1 MKKFYFFILMCLMAM
16 SSLGTQLQ
24 AQTIWDG
31 TADVSWYDA
40 SATSYDIST
49 PEQLAGVAQLINNL
63 TTNFNG
69 KTINLTADI
78 WLNAEQDST
87 NNWIP
92 IGGYATATGEDS
104 QSSNNNRAFQ
114 GHFNGHGHIIY
125 NMYCEKSSYFQAGLF
140 GCVTNPC
147 TIDSVVMVNPVVKA
161 AGMSAALI
169 GFTLNTGNVYISNC
183 LFVNVRVEATSG
195 NNNGG
200 IIGGNWK
207 MQNGSYWSYITDC
220 GVTGHI
226 SGKYIGGIAGNGQ
239 KINATNTYFA
249 GILDPVIHEG
259 SYKYGGMVGHT
270 DNNKI
275 SLTNC
280 YSNVPAPTTYSSGR
294 DGIILTDAEMQTT
307 DFVDTLGTAFMMDN
321 GINNG
326 YPIMSYMCGISPAN
340 PEICSGESVTLT
352 AFGYDSYQWNTGAN
366 TSSITVSPTTTTTYT
381 VTGSSLSGTSG
392 SHSVTVTVYP
402 QAVITATVMPS
413 ADGQIHG
420 TVTPETSTIAC
431 GSSDNVTLTVIP
443 DANYRI
449 IRVLLN
455 GSEVYGDDFGEQT
468 TTITINPSGTLADV
482 KIYLSNTYTITT
494 TLLMDD
500 GTAMPNTSLVQPY
513 GNNGVYTITADGT
526 ANYTFSETARYHIYD
541 ITIDDV
547 LYGVITSYDFEYVHE
562 NHTIVATYSDACGI
576 QTLPYTDDFESAT
589 VYQVPECYANI
600 SGNSS
605 YPYASTSYCHS
616 GTRSIYAYL
625 YTNDYY
631 YFVLPRVIDTLTYPM
646 NSLMLSFWGRSS
658 SLTNTF
664 TVGVLT
670 DPTNHNTFT
679 AIQTFT
685 PTATGTY
692 EEFIAYFNSVD
703 MSEVYG
709 SYIAIRFDPA
719 TNYSNS
725 CIDDITVDFAP
736 TCSPVRNLTATAV
749 YGTNA
754 TLAWD
759 ANIVGGAN
767 EYNIYIY
774 DVANDYAYT
783 DQSASTTY
791 MVSGLSENSQYQ
803 VGVFVSCEDG
813 EYSDT
818 LFVSFTTPCNSPV
831 AFTVG
836 SGTTTDQGNYL
847 PTQTYYNYSIT
858 QQIIPAESL
867 QNAAH
872 DFNSMAFQYFYSTSY
887 TRNMDIYLA
896 HVPDTNLA
904 NNWISPSDDIVFTLV
919 YSGNIVW
926 ENSGT
931 DYWKE
936 ITFDNVFSYNGND
949 NILITVIDKTGSYN
963 SSASKFYTHS
973 DASTTSMSRYLY
985 NDNNPYSL
993 ATLMSVGSSTA
1004 TNYVNNV
1011 KFIYCE
1017 ASNCIRPNTLTVS
1030 NVGENDAEISW
1041 ISAGSES
1048 SWEVQYMAAG
1058 DPDWTSYGTSNATT
1072 MTLTNLIANTPYQVR
1087 VRSVCSAEDYS
1098 IWSEI
1103 LSFRT
1108 SCGTI
1113 SVATTPWTEGFENSV
1128 DDPDCW
1134 ISAST
1139 AFYNNHTFPH
1149 IEPTASIAH
1158 SGSKALE
1165 IAFGNIVTAMPL
1177 YDESLDQLLLTFWAY
1192 QNNYSSSYSNRLE
1205 LGYITNP
1212 NDASTFVPTD
1222 TLYFSTYTKYVKT
1235 FVALADLNL
1244 PSTTR
1249 IAFRYN
1255 QQSSSNYT
1263 SWYLDDFTVELMP
1276 SCMQPYGL
1284 TATSIGDDNVTLAW
1298 TEMGTATG
1306 WTIEYGAMGF
1316 TPGNGTGT
1324 EVIADANPFN
1334 VTGLTSG
1341 NAYDFY
1347 VQADCGSGWEGP
1359 VTVVTGQYIMNATGS
1374 DTLTTCGVVI
1384 YDNGGPSG
1392 DYSTNCNS
1400 TLVLYPADP
1409 NAKLSLTGTASI
1421 ENNWDFLYVYDGVG
1435 TSNLLATI
1443 TNENQSVN
1451 IMSSTGPLTLNF
1463 TSDGSVV
1470 KAGFELIASCVT
1482 CYPPTD
1488 FSASDVSLDEATIS
1502 WSGNA
1507 DEYSVYV
1514 VLNDTAYYTT
1524 ADTFITLSNLMP
1536 SSTYR
1541 VYVRSLCVTDSSA
1554 LSQAFSFSTGCGL
1567 YTISETT
1574 PWFEDF
1580 EGYSGGAVS
1589 VGPCW
1594 ATPET
1599 QQVNNG
1605 LSPFVYTD
1613 WSASAYSGANT
1624 LEMKG
1629 GPTMVVLPEFSN
1641 DINTLRISMWG
1652 NTTAYNASDA
1662 GTMALGY
1669 ISDIYNPSSF
1679 VAIDTIPATAFN
1691 RTGTDAPHAD
1701 FIGPYDFSGVTPQ
1714 AGLRIAL
1721 RLTGVTTSATSN
1733 STSWNLDDITVS
1745 LIPGCPSPVKTSVSY
1760 NNVDGHNAT
1769 ISWVDH
1775 DSTHDS
1781 WTVFYKANNETT
1793 WQSVIAGPTPS
1804 ADLNN
1809 LDPETTYEVYV
1820 VTNCTT
1826 PDQVT
1831 DETNHIHF
1839 TTTVACPAPTGL
1851 TVAVT
1856 DQSATISWNSTATN
1870 FNAEYGLSGTTF
1882 GNGTAVY
1889 PIGNTMEITGLTP
1902 QTDYIFF
1909 IQADCGNGDNSSVV
1923 SVNFTT
1929 ACDAVSTFAYTESFE
1944 NGLGCWQNYA
1954 VTGSTSWATTSSY
1967 NYDSNLPD
1975 GSSCV
1980 RAYNPSYNEHTT
1992 QLISPI
1998 FDLGALTNPYIKF
2011 NHIQT
2016 AWGSDQDVLYV
2027 YYKTSASAQPVLL
2040 TSYTSNISTWQ
2051 EDSLALPNASSEYQV
2066 IFEAH
2071 TAYGYGVGL
2080 DMITVYDNDGT
2091 PPTPPTCNVPTSLAT
2106 ANITYNAVDVN
2117 WIAGGSETAWNLQYK
2132 TGTANWTTVPVSATT
2147 YHISGLAA
2155 QTTYQVRVQAVCS
2168 NNETS
2173 DWTAPVSFTTPAVP
2187 ADPCNAPTNL
2197 QVGNIT
2203 AHTATMTWTAGG
2215 TETSWKVG
2223 YKLNTASQWQEA
2235 SVATT
2240 SYNLEG
2246 LTANSTYEVRV
2257 KAVCAADNES
2267 DFITTTFNT
2276 ITDAINDVILANSIS
2291 LMPNPA
2297 DNYIELR
2304 VNSNVEVK
2312 EAVVYNAFGQ
2322 MIQTVQLTDNH
2333 ARIDLSNMAAG
2344 MYFVRV
2350 NGEGVSATKK
2360 FIKR

>member
-1 MKKFYFFILMCLMAM
+1 MKKFYFFILMCLMAVG
-16 SSLGTQLQ
+16 SLCTQVQ

-40 SATSYDIST
+40 SETNFYIST
-49 PEQLAGVAQLINNL
+49 PEELAGVAQLVNNH
-63 TTNFNG
+63 TTTFSG
-69 KTINLTADI
+69 KTINLTDDI

-92 IGGYATATGEDS
+92 IGGDASATGEDTHS
-104 QSSNNNRAFQ
+104 ETSYSFQ
-114 GHFNGHGHIIY
+114 GHFSGHGHSIY
-125 NMYCEKSSYFQAGLF
+125 NMYCEKIGYFQAGLF
-140 GCVTNPC
+140 GCIANPC
-147 TIDSVVMVNPVVKA
+147 TIDSLVLVNPVVKA
-161 AGMSAALI
+161 RGMAAALA
-169 GFTLNTGNVYISNC
+169 GYTLSGGNLYISEC
-183 LFVNVRVEATSG
+183 LLVNIRVDCSLGSSTG

-207 MQNGSYWSYITDC
+207 LQNSSYWTYITNC
-220 GVTGHI
+220 GVTGLVH
-226 SGKYIGGIAGNGQ
+226 GKYIGGIAGNGQ
-239 KINATNTYFA
+239 KINATNVYFA
-249 GILDPVIHEG
+249 GTLIPELESG
-259 SYKYGGMVGHT
+259 MNKYGGIVGHC
-270 DNNKI
+270 DNDKI

-280 YSNVPAPTTYSSGR
+280 YSNVTSPTTYSSGR
-294 DGIILTDAEMQTT
+294 DGVILTDAEMQTS
-307 DFVDTLGTAFMMDN
+307 DFIDTLGTAFMMDN

-340 PEICSGESVTLT
+340 PEICAGEPVTLT

-366 TSSITVSPTTTTTYT
+366 TASITVSPTTTTTYT
-381 VTGSSLSGTSG
+381 VTGNSLSGTSG
-392 SHSVTVTVYP
+392 THSVTVTVFP
-402 QAVITATVMPS
+402 QAVITAAVMPS

-431 GSSDNVTLTVIP
+431 GSSDNVTLTVTP
-443 DANYRI
+443 DANYRVS
-449 IRVLLN
+449 RVLLN
-455 GSEVYGDDFGEQT
+455 GSEVYGDIFGEQST
-468 TTITINPSGTLADV
+468 NITINPGGTLADV

-500 GTAMPNTSLVQPY
+500 GTTLPNTSLVQPY

-526 ANYTFSETARYHIYD
+526 ANYTFGETARYHISD

-547 LYGVITSYDFEYVHE
+547 PYGVITSYDFEFVHE
-562 NHTIVATYSDACGI
+562 DHTIVATYTDACGI

-589 VYQVPECYANI
+589 VYQVPECYAKI

-625 YTNDYY
+625 YTTDYY

-646 NSLMLSFWGRSS
+646 NSLMLSFWARSS
-658 SLTNTF
+658 STANTF

-670 DPTNHNTFT
+670 DPTNHNTFS
-679 AIQTFT
+679 AIQNFT
-685 PTATGTY
+685 PANTNTY

-703 MSEVYG
+703 MSEMYG

-719 TNYSNS
+719 TNYSTS
-725 CIDDITVDFAP
+725 CIDDIMVDIAP
-736 TCSPVRNLTATAV
+736 SCSPVRNLTTTAV

-754 TLAWD
+754 TLTWD

-767 EYNIYIY
+767 EYNIYVY

-783 DQSASTTY
+783 DQSANTSY
-791 MVSGLSENSQYQ
+791 MVSGLSENSQYR

-818 LFVSFTTPCNSPV
+818 VFVSFITPCNSPV
-831 AFTVG
+831 ATTVG
-836 SGTTTDQGNYL
+836 DGTSSSQGNYF
-847 PTQTYYNYSIT
+847 PTNTYYNYSLT
-858 QQIIPAESL
+858 QQIIPAESF
-867 QNAAH
+867 QNTAH
-872 DFNSMAFQYFYSTSY
+872 DFNSMAFQYFYGTSY

-896 HVPDTNLA
+896 HVSDTNLTA
-904 NNWISPSDDIVFTLV
+904 SWILPSAGIEFTKVF
-919 YSGNIVW
+919 SGDIVW

-931 DYWKE
+931 DHWKA
-936 ITFDNVFSYNGND
+936 ITFDTVFSYNGND
-949 NILITVIDKTGSYN
+949 DILVTVLDNTGSYSN
-963 SSASKFYTHS
+963 SSEKFYTHNN
-973 DASTTSMSRYLY
+973 ATTASMSRYVYRDGSAY
-985 NDNNPYSL
+985 NYLNPD
-993 ATLMSVGSSTA
+993 ATGTVSS
-1004 TNYVNNV
+1004 NVNNIQ
-1011 KFIYCE
+1011 FIYCD

-1030 NVGENDAEISW
+1030 NVGENDADISW
-1041 ISAGSES
+1041 VSAGNES

-1058 DPDWTSYGTSNATT
+1058 DPDWTSYGTVNATT
-1072 MTLTNLIANTPYQVR
+1072 VTMTNLIANTPYQVR
-1087 VRSVCSAEDYS
+1087 VRSVCGTEDFS
-1098 IWSEI
+1098 IWSEVI
-1103 LSFRT
+1103 SFRT

-1134 ISAST
+1134 ISAAT
-1139 AFYNNHTFPH
+1139 AFNNNHTFPH

-1177 YDESLDQLLLTFWAY
+1177 FDESLDQLLLTFWAY

-1263 SWYLDDFTVELMP
+1263 SWYLDDFTVEVMP

-1284 TATSIGDDNVTLAW
+1284 TATAIGDDNVTLAW

-1306 WTIEYGAMGF
+1306 WTIEYGALGF
-1316 TPGNGTGT
+1316 IPGTSAGT
-1324 EVIADANPFN
+1324 EVIADANPYN
-1334 VTGLTSG
+1334 VTGLTPG

-1347 VQADCGSGWEGP
+1347 VQADCGSTWEGP

-1384 YDNGGPSG
+1384 YDDGGPSEN
-1392 DYSTNCNS
+1392 YSINCNS

-1435 TSNLLATI
+1435 TNNLLATI
-1443 TNENQSVN
+1443 TGENQTVN
-1451 IMSSTGPLTLNF
+1451 LLSSTGPLTLNF

-1482 CYPPTD
+1482 CYPPTA

-1514 VLNDTAYYTT
+1514 ILTDTTYYTT
-1524 ADTFITLSNLMP
+1524 TDTFITLSNLMP
-1536 SSTYR
+1536 SSTYQ
-1541 VYVRSLCVTDSSA
+1541 VYVRSLCATDSSA
-1554 LSQAFSFSTGCGL
+1554 LSQTFSFSTSCGL
-1567 YTISETT
+1567 YTISETI

-1580 EGYSGGAVS
+1580 EGYSGGAVP

-1605 LSPFVYTD
+1605 LSPFVYTG

-1652 NTTAYNASDA
+1652 NTTAYTASEA

-1669 ISDIYNPSSF
+1669 ISDIYDASTF

-1691 RTGTDAPHAD
+1691 RTGTDAPHCD

-1721 RLTGVTTSATSN
+1721 RLTNVTTSATGS
-1733 STSWNLDDITVS
+1733 SISWNLDDITVS

-1760 NNVDGHNAT
+1760 SNVDAHNAT

-1775 DSTHDS
+1775 DATHDS

-1793 WQSVIAGPTPS
+1793 WQSVMAGPTPTS
-1804 ADLNN
+1804 DLNN

-1820 VTNCTT
+1820 ITNCAT

-1831 DETNHIHF
+1831 DETNHINF
-1839 TTTVACPAPTGL
+1839 TTTIACPAPTGV
-1851 TVAVT
+1851 TVSNIGMT
-1856 DQSATISWNSTATN
+1856 SATVTWNGTANNYTVEYGETGFTPGTGITATTSTNTYDLTGLTTGTAYTVYITADCGGIDGSSSAASTN
-1870 FNAEYGLSGTTF
+1870 FNTAMCDVADQCSYTFNLVDSWGDGWNGASIEVQQNGISVATLTIPSGGSSATELVNLCDNESTSLIWNAGNYDSECSFSVTGPDGTEIYATSGTPS
-1882 GNGTAVY
+1882 GT
-1889 PIGNTMEITGLTP
+1889 LT
-1902 QTDYIFF
+1902 T
-1909 IQADCGNGDNSSVV
+1909 
-1923 SVNFTT
+1923 FTT
-1929 ACDAVSTFAYTESFE
+1929 NC
-1944 NGLGCWQNYA
+1944 
-1954 VTGSTSWATTSSY
+1954 TGST
-1967 NYDSNLPD
+1967 
-1975 GSSCV
+1975 
-1980 RAYNPSYNEHTT
+1980 
-1992 QLISPI
+1992 
-1998 FDLGALTNPYIKF
+1998 
-2011 NHIQT
+2011 
-2016 AWGSDQDVLYV
+2016 
-2027 YYKTSASAQPVLL
+2027 
-2040 TSYTSNISTWQ
+2040 
-2051 EDSLALPNASSEYQV
+2051 
-2066 IFEAH
+2066 
-2071 TAYGYGVGL
+2071 
-2080 DMITVYDNDGT
+2080 
-2091 PPTPPTCNVPTSLAT
+2091 PPATCNVPTGLAT
-2106 ANITYNAVDVN
+2106 ANVTYNAADVN
-2117 WIAGGSETAWNLQYK
+2117 WTAGGTETAWNLQYR
-2132 TGTANWTTVPVSATT
+2132 TGTANWTTVPVTATT

-2155 QTTYQVRVQAVCS
+2155 QTTYEVRVQANCG
-2168 NNETS
+2168 NNNTS
-2173 DWTAPVSFTTPAVP
+2173 DWTTAISFTTPAAPV
-2187 ADPCNAPTNL
+2187 DPCDAPTNL
-2197 QVGNIT
+2197 QVTNIT
-2203 AHTATMTWTAGG
+2203 QTTATMTWTAGG
-2215 TETSWKVG
+2215 TETAWKVG
-2223 YKLNTASQWQEA
+2223 YKLASASQWQEA
-2235 SVATT
+2235 TVATT

-2246 LTANSTYEVRV
+2246 LTAGSNYDVRV

-2267 DFITTTFNT
+2267 DFVTTTFTTASVGIDNVT
-2276 ITDAINDVILANSIS
+2276 LASSIS

-2297 DNYIELR
+2297 DNYIELSI
-2304 VNSNVEVK
+2304 NSNVEVK
-2312 EAVVYNAFGQ
+2312 EAMVYNAFGQ
-2322 MIQTVQLTDNH
+2322 MIQTIQLNNNH
-2333 ARIDLSNMAAG
+2333 ARIDLSNVASG

-2350 NGEGVSATKK
+2350 NNDGVSATKK
-2360 FIKR
+2360 FIHK